1 MTLVVPFDGSEL
13 AAAAL
18 VRAAEFSAVLEEPVL
33 AVSVVP
39 EGGASFARERDL
51 IDADEQFEMETV
63 VARLREAVR
72 SLCPDAEFRHLVV
85 DRYARAGTVAK
96 RVRRVAREAEASMVF
111 IGSDNAGRLVT
122 SISSVGGSVAT
133 DEAYDVVIVRHSGP
147 AKSARLRGAASQRRP
162 KSDFFLPE

>member
-111 IGSDNAGRLVT
+111 IGSENAGHLV
-122 SISSVGGSVAT
+122 SSLSSVGSSVAT
-133 DEAYDVVIVRHSGP
+133 GGPYDVVIVRDRSP
-147 AKSARLRGAASQRRP
+147 AKIAKLRKASPHRRE
-162 KSDFFLPE
+162 KSDFYLPD

>member
-111 IGSDNAGRLVT
+111 FGSENAGRMVT
-122 SISSVGGSVAT
+122 TVSCVGASVAA
-133 DEAYDVVIVRHSGP
+133 DDAYDVVIVRHRSPTKIAKLREATPRAELDTGVYGP
-147 AKSARLRGAASQRRP
+147 
-162 KSDFFLPE
+162 E